1 MTPPPTLVTNPS
13 VTDDVFDGGMAAAF
27 VVVGFAIFVDVT
39 PTVII
44 DPLDVANSTNLKDF
58 RFHFDQQLYQYL
70 SQALLDGQ
78 LREFQYTYPRRIYCV
93 GSVRWRQCW
102 RLCSIHSANS
112 GCQFSKIFVDSHELI

>member
-70 SQALLDGQ
+70 SQALLDGHTV
-78 LREFQYTYPRRIYCV
+78 LF
-93 GSVRWRQCW
+93 
-102 RLCSIHSANS
+102 
-112 GCQFSKIFVDSHELI
+112 